1 MDVKPVNGKA
11 SQANLTH
18 AASLAFGLKHILDY
32 GDLIVAPGLID
43 THVHM
48 DQPGRTN
55 WEGRQ
60 LLHLQGPL
68 LPPAHRDSRRGKA
81 APITACLMC
90 LL

>member
-1 MDVKPVNGKA
+1 MVDVRAVNGKA

-18 AASLAFGLKHILDY
+18 AALLTFGLKHILDY

-55 WEGRQ
+55 WEGMRM
-60 LLHLQGPL
+60 PL
-68 LPPAHRDSRRGKA
+68 DSCPAPEGHMHQ
-81 APITACLMC
+81 CC
-90 LL
+90 

>member
-1 MDVKPVNGKA
+1 MKPVNGEA

-18 AASLAFGLKHILDY
+18 AALLTFGLKHILDY

-55 WEGRQ
+55 WEGLHMPPNCCPVPEVHMHQ
-60 LLHLQGPL
+60 CCYLSCISHLTMLLTR
-68 LPPAHRDSRRGKA
+68 A
-81 APITACLMC
+81 
-90 LL
+90 

>member
-1 MDVKPVNGKA
+1 MNGEA

-18 AASLAFGLKHILDY
+18 AALLTFGLKHILDY

-55 WEGRQ
+55 WEGAQHAQHTCSFQRDLCM
-60 LLHLQGPL
+60 LLVMPSAMHDHL
-68 LPPAHRDSRRGKA
+68 RSDWS
-81 APITACLMC
+81 C
-90 LL
+90 

>member
-1 MDVKPVNGKA
+1 MKPVNGKA

-18 AASLAFGLKHILDY
+18 AALLTFGLKHILDY

-55 WEGRQ
+55 WEGM
-60 LLHLQGPL
+60 HMPFKSC
-68 LPPAHRDSRRGKA
+68 PAPEVHMHQ
-81 APITACLMC
+81 CC
-90 LL
+90 

>member
-1 MDVKPVNGKA
+1 MWCHAVHVRNGRIMDVKPVNGKA

-18 AASLAFGLKHILDY
+18 AASLTFGLKHILDY

-55 WEGRQ
+55 WEGRS
-60 LLHLQGPL
+60 LHLPL
-68 LPPAHRDSRRGKA
+68 HS
-81 APITACLMC
+81 CLA
-90 LL
+90 LRS

>member
-1 MDVKPVNGKA
+1 MWCHAVHVRNGRIVDVKPVNGKA

-18 AASLAFGLKHILDY
+18 AASLTFGLKHILDY

-55 WEGRQ
+55 WEGRS
-60 LLHLQGPL
+60 LHL
-68 LPPAHRDSRRGKA
+68 PPDSCSA
-81 APITACLMC
+81 
-90 LL
+90 